1 MSKIS
6 VWIDQREGS
15 DIRGSSKQVIRAI
28 TVAAVLISLSAFW

>member
-15 DIRGSSKQVIRAI
+15 NVRGSSKQVIHTI
-28 TVAAVLISLSAFW
+28 TVAVLAPGDFSR